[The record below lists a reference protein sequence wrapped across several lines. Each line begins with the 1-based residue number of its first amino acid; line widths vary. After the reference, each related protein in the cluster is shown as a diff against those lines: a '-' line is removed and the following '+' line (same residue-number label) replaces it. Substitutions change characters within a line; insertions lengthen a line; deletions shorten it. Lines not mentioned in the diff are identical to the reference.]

1 MKRFIDGCEM
11 FPQKNEILTCVLVVT
26 AALLVSIA
34 KCAGCITKP
43 L

>member
-1 MKRFIDGCEM
+1 MI
-11 FPQKNEILTCVLVVT
+11 PLKNDILTCVLVVT

-34 KCAGCITKP
+34 KCAGCVSKP